1 MRVYFYSHETRRLPS
16 LFTSISHGDADTG
29 PSVLTDSLFWGGEA
43 ERGREGIC
51 IFVLSLRV
59 WHEL

>member
-16 LFTSISHGDADTG
+16 LFTSISHRDADTG

-43 ERGREGIC
+43 EGTREGC
-51 IFVLSLRV
+51 AFSFLV
-59 WHEL
+59 